1 MVNRKCKR
9 LWTYS
14 GKMTLLK
21 YFIIWEHNH
30 IGHLYYNFPPRTWCV
45 ILTFHVP
52 DGIALG
58 LRATQR
64 RDTVTTFTQILQLK
78 LQRFHKDLVFRA
90 LFLFLSHLI
99 QHQIVLLSEKMGK
112 GEGSANLSTRHIPG
126 ILWFLF
132 NHAAEEQAIPPSSQ
146 QCSELLT
153 CQGDKLTSAWTVIS
167 HVSVLS
173 HDSLFPGSSWASIL
187 RADSI

>member
-1 MVNRKCKR
+1 MANRKCRR
-9 LWTYS
+9 LWIYS
-14 GKMTLLK
+14 GKRMLLK

-30 IGHLYYNFPPRTWCV
+30 VEHLYSNFPPRTRCV

-64 RDTVTTFTQILQLK
+64 RDTLTMFNQILQLK
-78 LQRFHKDLVFRA
+78 LQRFQKDLVFSA
-90 LFLFLSHLI
+90 LFLLLSHLI

-112 GEGSANLSTRHIPG
+112 GEGSGNLSTRHIPG

-132 NHAAEEQAIPPSSQ
+132 NHSAEEQAIPPSSQ
-146 QCSELLT
+146 QRSELFKRH
-153 CQGDKLTSAWTVIS
+153 GDKLTSA
-167 HVSVLS
+167 
-173 HDSLFPGSSWASIL
+173 
-187 RADSI
+187 